1 MSLWGIIT
9 GLGKGAKAVD
19 VGLDLVT
26 SGAKGIDAMFY
37 TDEEKAE
44 NKAKMLPVLM
54 DHALKMNKAT
64 IGESSIRSIT
74 RRVIAFAVLA
84 VFDLFVLLGLGY
96 TLFGKHAVVGD
107 IIRLAQ
113 ACMLPEI
120 TLTVIFFYFGYYGI
134 EKARK

>member
-1 MSLWGIIT
+1 MGLWSVIS
-9 GLGKGAKAVD
+9 GLGKAGKAVD

-54 DHALKMNKAT
+54 DHALAMNKAT
-64 IGESSIRSIT
+64 VGESSIRSIT

-84 VFDLFVLLGLGY
+84 VFDLFVLIGLGY
-96 TLFGKHAVVGD
+96 TLWGKHAVVND
-107 IIRLAQ
+107 VIRLAQ
-113 ACMLPEI
+113 SCMLPQI
-120 TLTVIFFYFGYYGI
+120 TLTVIFFYFGYYGL
-134 EKARK
+134 EKVKK